1 MAILGHYYSVE
12 AIPMRFRSFL
22 SFFITLTLTLSVA
35 QLATAQSGSSQR
47 NTGSSGSSALSPG
60 GDGIYYVDEIGIRI
74 ATESTPFE
82 GFVDENEYIIGA
94 QDVISIEAHGTIPIT
109 WRGMV
114 VNAEGYLVIP
124 TVGNVRIGDL
134 SLAQAKSRIT
144 ELVVQRI
151 RTDKVTVTL
160 EMPKPVIIHVVGD
173 LSSPGRYTFPA
184 HSRLDHAVINLLVG
198 FTLTQEADSDEPVLQ
213 RRSYTVSSRPIGLPF
228 SQDGAPFDLTQF
240 NLRNMVI
247 KHRDGSETNA
257 DLLAYLNG
265 GVMKSNPYLRDG
277 DVIMVRRTDRLSA
290 KISMSGAVKSAFTSD
305 FRNDDTVQ
313 YLLNVAGGYD
323 IEADTSHF
331 FVARLIDG
339 AIERIRV
346 DGSPTSNDTFI
357 LHPNDRVIVPR
368 RTERSMDNQSV
379 WISGEISAPG
389 SYPIQD
395 NATSLYEV
403 VQVAGNITERALQAG
418 VFIERSEIT
427 DFYKSFGWSEQQLLE
442 RTGDQFLESLDYIR
456 QERTLNTRFI
466 FVDLRDEAKAR
477 QIILK
482 DGDRIHVPND
492 NKSILVMGQANKTGY
507 YPVTPGFTPADYIQ
521 MAGGYAYGAQT
532 DRTFIIKAGSRE
544 WYKPGVVPIESG
556 DIIFID
562 RVPVDQFQAKRSHD
576 LQKRQLRLTTYQ
588 IAFSTVTTLVSVV
601 LTYIAL
607 SKQ

>member
-1 MAILGHYYSVE
+1 MAILCHYYSVE

-22 SFFITLTLTLSVA
+22 RFFLTLTLTLSVA
-35 QLATAQSGSSQR
+35 QLATAQSGTSQR

-134 SLAQAKSRIT
+134 TLAQAKSSIT

-228 SQDGAPFDLTQF
+228 SEDGAPFDLTQF

-290 KISMSGAVKSAFTSD
+290 KISMSGAVKSGFTSD
-305 FRNDDTVQ
+305 FRNDDTVT

-346 DGSPTSNDTFI
+346 EGAPTSNDTFI

-379 WISGEISAPG
+379 WISGEISTPG

-395 NATSLYEV
+395 NATSLFEV

-418 VFIERSEIT
+418 VFIERSEIN
-427 DFYKSFGWSEQQLLE
+427 DFYRSFGWSEQQLLE

-456 QERTLNTRFI
+456 QERAMNTRFL

-492 NKSILVMGQANKTGY
+492 HKSILVMGQANKTGY
-507 YPVTPGFTPADYIQ
+507 YPITPGFTPADYIQ
-521 MAGGYAYGAQT
+521 MAGGYAFGAQT

-544 WYKPGVVPIESG
+544 WYKPGVVPVESG

-576 LQKRQLRLTTYQ
+576 LQKRQIRLTTYQ